1 MKLRPTLLVESV
13 RGRFV
18 LSCYDPPVVWLV
30 TNRKRD
36 QRLGIG
42 RLSSIKVHSVN
53 LLGFVGHRWF
63 LLQLLKCHRR
73 TKAAIDCKYEL
84 CSNEALFMDTEIWN
98 AWFSHFTKY
107 SFDFLKPLKRIDIIF
122 YSLVR
127 QQAAGHIWPPGCSLP
142 TPALE

>member
-1 MKLRPTLLVESV
+1 MSSDVCRKPCISFRSNGLLIQCLQQLY
-13 RGRFV
+13 R
-18 LSCYDPPVVWLV
+18 
-30 TNRKRD
+30 T
-36 QRLGIG
+36 
-42 RLSSIKVHSVN
+42 
-53 LLGFVGHRWF
+53 
-63 LLQLLKCHRR
+63 QLLWIRR
-73 TKAAIDCKYEL
+73 TDCILGSAGYSVCINQPILPLGSNAMIHNHKWKWL